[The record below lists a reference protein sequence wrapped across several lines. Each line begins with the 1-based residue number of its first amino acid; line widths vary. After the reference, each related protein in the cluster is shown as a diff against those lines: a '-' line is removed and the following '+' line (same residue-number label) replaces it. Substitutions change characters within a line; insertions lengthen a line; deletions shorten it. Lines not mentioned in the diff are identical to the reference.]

1 MEYCGGLTLKQ
12 LINDHSV
19 NISRMDIFI
28 IFCQMLSGV
37 SYIHKQGII
46 HRDLKPANIYLD
58 GNGNIKIGDF
68 GLAQLAQQTQLL
80 KSIKQ
85 QTSYSGMTLEYSRPT
100 GTPLYTAPEQ
110 EKST

>member
-1 MEYCGGLTLKQ
+1 
-12 LINDHSV
+12 
-19 NISRMDIFI
+19 
-28 IFCQMLSGV
+28 MLSGV

-68 GLAQLAQQTQLL
+68 GLAMLAQQTQLL
-80 KSIKQ
+80 KSMKQ
-85 QTSYSGMTLEYSRPT
+85 QNSYSGGLTLEYSRPT
-100 GTPLYTAPEQ
+100 GTPLSTAPEQ